1 MPTVKD
7 EEVQPST
14 SIIESRSTYSE
25 LADKSMVVESTE
37 NVSGRSG
44 GYRAAFARNYEV
56 LEIGDNGIARIVP
69 YSRRNSISTSYSSA
83 VRSGVIGDRSI
94 ATTATTSEKDSLLK
108 DSSCSQVPPND
119 SDYSS
124 LNQNVTV
131 ETVHRR
137 KLCRQMCFSIRRMGA
152 RLLTVISKLVWEEV
166 VLLLFIIFIM
176 IFSEMSVQVS
186 IERRHACMH
195 FYKNLL

>member
-1 MPTVKD
+1 
-7 EEVQPST
+7 
-14 SIIESRSTYSE
+14 
-25 LADKSMVVESTE
+25 MVVESTE

-83 VRSGVIGDRSI
+83 VRSGVISDRSI
-94 ATTATTSEKDSLLK
+94 ATTSEKDSLLK

-119 SDYSS
+119 SDYS
-124 LNQNVTV
+124 LMNQNVTV

-137 KLCRQMCFSIRRMGA
+137 KLCRRMCFSIRRMGA

-195 FYKNLL
+195 F